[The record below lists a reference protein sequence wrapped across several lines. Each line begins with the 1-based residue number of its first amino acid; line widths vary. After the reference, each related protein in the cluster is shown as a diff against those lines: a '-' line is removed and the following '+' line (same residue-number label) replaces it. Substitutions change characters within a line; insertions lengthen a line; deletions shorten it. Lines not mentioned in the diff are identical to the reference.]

1 MSAVFRS
8 ISYIRRYRGLA
19 LLAFFSLTAATVL
32 ALAVPQILRNVIDQ
46 GLPQPLLQALFTP
59 RFLSEG
65 LQVAFPRPQ
74 LIFTSA
80 ILLLGLS
87 ILRAIVAFG
96 QRFFGE
102 RLSQFVSYDIRND
115 FYDKVQH
122 LPFAY
127 HDQFQMGQIITRAI
141 TDVDTIRAFIAQG
154 MVDAI
159 NVCLIL
165 IGVIIAMLSL
175 NVPLSLM
182 ALLPI
187 PVIIAVAVR
196 MGWLQIRHWLDIMEH
211 MSGLSNLLEENVI
224 GIQVLRA
231 FNREQAE
238 ADHWARINQR
248 LYHAQI
254 TFTETWSTYFP
265 LMAFLVAT
273 STAIMLWQGGPQVI
287 NHTLSIGTIIAL
299 NGYILLLA
307 IPVQRLGFVVQQ
319 MSSASISAKRIF
331 DVLDTPS
338 VLTEKPQ
345 AIPLPPIKGVVSFAD
360 VSLNYGENGPEVLHH
375 ISFETKPGQVIGL
388 VGPTGTGKTSI
399 VNLIARFYDV
409 TGGCVTIDGYDV
421 RDVTLSS
428 LRGQIGL
435 VLQETLLFTAS
446 VRDNIAFGRPDATDD
461 EVIAAAIAADAHRF
475 IMEMPEGYNTEIGER
490 GVTLSGGQR
499 QRIAIARALLIQPK
513 ILILDDATSSV
524 DTRTENAIQ
533 DALAPIMQD
542 RLTFIIAQRLSSIR
556 NADLI
561 LVIDHGQIVQHGT
574 HDELIQQS
582 GMYQAI
588 YHVQMEEQERARV
601 QMQAIERAE
610 QSVQLRKSWNNR

>member
-1 MSAVFRS
+1 
-8 ISYIRRYRGLA
+8 
-19 LLAFFSLTAATVL
+19 
-32 ALAVPQILRNVIDQ
+32 
-46 GLPQPLLQALFTP
+46 
-59 RFLSEG
+59 
-65 LQVAFPRPQ
+65 
-74 LIFTSA
+74 
-80 ILLLGLS
+80 
-87 ILRAIVAFG
+87 
-96 QRFFGE
+96 
-102 RLSQFVSYDIRND
+102 
-115 FYDKVQH
+115 
-122 LPFAY
+122 
-127 HDQFQMGQIITRAI
+127 
-141 TDVDTIRAFIAQG
+141 
-154 MVDAI
+154 
-159 NVCLIL
+159 
-165 IGVIIAMLSL
+165 
-175 NVPLSLM
+175 
-182 ALLPI
+182 
-187 PVIIAVAVR
+187 
-196 MGWLQIRHWLDIMEH
+196 
-211 MSGLSNLLEENVI
+211 
-224 GIQVLRA
+224 
-231 FNREQAE
+231 
-238 ADHWARINQR
+238 
-248 LYHAQI
+248 
-254 TFTETWSTYFP
+254 
-265 LMAFLVAT
+265 
-273 STAIMLWQGGPQVI
+273 
-287 NHTLSIGTIIAL
+287 
-299 NGYILLLA
+299 
-307 IPVQRLGFVVQQ
+307 LGFVVQQ

>member
-8 ISYIRRYRGLA
+8 ISYIRRYWGLA

-32 ALAVPQILRNVIDQ
+32 ALAVPQILRNVIDK

-80 ILLLGLS
+80 ILLFGLS

-165 IGVIIAMLSL
+165 IGVIIAMMSLS
-175 NVPLSLM
+175 VPLSLM

-319 MSSASISAKRIF
+319 LSSASISAKRIF
-331 DVLDTPS
+331 DILDTPS

-345 AIPLPPIKGVVSFAD
+345 AIPLPLIKGVVRFED
-360 VSLNYGENGPEVLHH
+360 VSLHYGDNGPEVLHH
-375 ISFETKPGQVIGL
+375 ISFETKPGQIIGL

-428 LRGQIGL
+428 LRSQIGL

-446 VRDNIAFGRPDATDD
+446 VRDNIAFGKPDATDE

-490 GVTLSGGQR
+490 GATLSGGQR

-533 DALAPIMQD
+533 EALAPIMQD

-556 NADLI
+556 NADMI
-561 LVIDHGQIVQHGT
+561 LVIDHGQIVQRGT
-574 HDELIQQS
+574 HDELIQQP

-610 QSVQLRKSWNNR
+610 QSVQLRKSWNKR

>member
-1 MSAVFRS
+1 M
-8 ISYIRRYRGLA
+8 
-19 LLAFFSLTAATVL
+19 
-32 ALAVPQILRNVIDQ
+32 
-46 GLPQPLLQALFTP
+46 P

-141 TDVDTIRAFIAQG
+141 TDVETIRAFIAQG

-159 NVCLIL
+159 NVGLII
-165 IGVIIAMLSL
+165 IGVIIAMMSLS
-175 NVPLSLM
+175 VPLSLV

-187 PVIIAVAVR
+187 PLIIAVAVR
-196 MGWLQIRHWLDIMEH
+196 MGWVQIRHWLDIMEH

-273 STAIMLWQGGPQVI
+273 STAIMLWQGGPQVV
-287 NHTLSIGTIIAL
+287 NHTVSIGTIIAL

-331 DVLDTPS
+331 EILDTPS
-338 VLTEKPQ
+338 VLTEKPK
-345 AIPLPPIKGVVSFAD
+345 AIPLPPNKGVVRFAD
-360 VSLNYGENGPEVLHH
+360 VSLNYGTNGPEVLQHV
-375 ISFETKPGQVIGL
+375 SFETKPGQIIGL
-388 VGPTGTGKTSI
+388 VGPTGAGKTSI
-399 VNLIARFYDV
+399 VNLLARFYDV
-409 TGGCVTIDGYDV
+409 TGGCVTIDGHDV
-421 RDVTLSS
+421 RDVSLTS
-428 LRGQIGL
+428 LRSQIGL

-446 VRDNIAFGRPDATDD
+446 VRDNIAFGKPDATDE
-461 EVIAAAIAADAHRF
+461 EVIAAAIAADAHHF

-533 DALAPIMQD
+533 EALAPIMKD

-556 NADLI
+556 DADMI
-561 LVIDHGQIVQHGT
+561 LVIDHGQIVQRGT
-574 HDELIQQS
+574 HDELIHQP
-582 GMYQAI
+582 GMYQNI

-610 QSVQLRKSWNNR
+610 QSVQLRKSWNKR